1 MDQNKLRT
9 LVFEKTGIKIDTTD
23 PVFAVV
29 ALNEAVLSEYVDRHV
44 AAIHELSD
52 KLNGQT
58 RHLLEAGERYRR
70 LHELEDTG
78 AGRSDVA
85 PSGILPAETAPLNQ
99 HAENVASG
107 LSSGRVVALVSVVA
121 LLSVGLTLLGQWAF
135 APQARPPVHATQAI
149 VPALTAQQMAMI
161 RNGEKYAKLW
171 PKLDTETQAKI
182 QGLMQQP

>member
-52 KLNGQT
+52 KLSGQT
-58 RHLLEAGERYRR
+58 RHLLDAGERYRR

-78 AGRSDVA
+78 AARNDVA
-85 PSGILPAETAPLNQ
+85 PPAAATASSNQ
-99 HAENVASG
+99 RVENVSPG
-107 LSSGRVVALVSVVA
+107 LSVGKVIALVSVVA
-121 LLSVGLTLLGQWAF
+121 LFSVGLTLIGQSVLV
-135 APQARPPVHATQAI
+135 PQAKPVQATQAI
-149 VPALTAQQMAMI
+149 VPALTAKQVALM
-161 RNGEKYAKLW
+161 RNGEKYAKVW
-171 PKLDTETQAKI
+171 PKLDVETQAKI
-182 QGLMQQP
+182 QELMQQP